1 MYSQVINLAD
11 FKTPGA
17 DAGGIHYLRE
27 IDDADRLVS
36 KLQAATGGE
45 AVVVGG
51 GYIGVELAACL
62 ALNSIRVTMVFPDPH
77 FSKCVSNPKKS
88 EQWKKKGYVFLT
100 FENLACAAVPR
111 LFTPE
116 IAAFYESYYEPKAST
131 SSREPPLLRSRK
143 MTRAM

>member
-1 MYSQVINLAD
+1 MQFINLAD

-27 IDDADRLVS
+27 VNDADNLV
-36 KLQAATGGE
+36 KEIQHNKGGE

-77 FSKCVSNPKKS
+77 FSK
-88 EQWKKKGYVFLT
+88 
-100 FENLACAAVPR
+100 
-111 LFTPE
+111 
-116 IAAFYESYYEPKAST
+116 
-131 SSREPPLLRSRK
+131 SSHLLR
-143 MTRAM
+143 TRILHYSLPNF

>member
-1 MYSQVINLAD
+1 MDALQFINLAD

-27 IDDADRLVS
+27 VNEADNLV
-36 KLQAATGGE
+36 KGIQENKGGE

-77 FSKCVSNPKKS
+77 FSTSFIYP
-88 EQWKKKGYVFLT
+88 
-100 FENLACAAVPR
+100 
-111 LFTPE
+111 FTR
-116 IAAFYESYYEPKAST
+116 F
-131 SSREPPLLRSRK
+131 
-143 MTRAM
+143 

>member
-1 MYSQVINLAD
+1 LDGLQFINLAD

-27 IDDADRLVS
+27 IKDADNLVGEMQS
-36 KLQAATGGE
+36 IKGGE

-77 FSKCVSNPKKS
+77 FS
-88 EQWKKKGYVFLT
+88 
-100 FENLACAAVPR
+100 
-111 LFTPE
+111 
-116 IAAFYESYYEPKAST
+116 ESFSAYSIFQ
-131 SSREPPLLRSRK
+131 
-143 MTRAM
+143 